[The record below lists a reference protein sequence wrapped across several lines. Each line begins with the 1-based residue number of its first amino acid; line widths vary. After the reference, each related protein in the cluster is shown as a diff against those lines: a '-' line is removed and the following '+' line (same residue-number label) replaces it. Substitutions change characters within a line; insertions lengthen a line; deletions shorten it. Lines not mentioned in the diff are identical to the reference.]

1 MTRADWARPK
11 IGLIVGSRLC
21 ARILLDR
28 VVEIRLLC
36 ESAPMRKPEAGV
48 SPPQSRFLLF
58 IGSTLASLSQSGRL
72 TASAVKCC
80 PIPRFALT
88 RTVSVLSKHS
98 SLKKKRTLIPLLI
111 YRGACCTITRSTCQ
125 SRSCAIINILPT
137 SIRLHWFVIICLLF
151 QCQHQISLP
160 ASALH
165 PWQTNTRQTY
175 TIPHKHTHIHD
186 QFTKHSLG
194 Y

>member
-28 VVEIRLLC
+28 VVEISLLC
-36 ESAPMRKPEAGV
+36 ESAPMRKSEAGV

-98 SLKKKRTLIPLLI
+98 SLKKKD
-111 YRGACCTITRSTCQ
+111 A
-125 SRSCAIINILPT
+125 
-137 SIRLHWFVIICLLF
+137 H
-151 QCQHQISLP
+151 P
-160 ASALH
+160 ASNLPGRLLH
-165 PWQTNTRQTY
+165 HYTFNLSISQLRHHQHSTNFDSASLIRYHLLAVSVSTSDF
-175 TIPHKHTHIHD
+175 PAGFSPPSMANKHTSNIYNSAQTHTHTRPIYE
-186 QFTKHSLG
+186 T
-194 Y
+194 